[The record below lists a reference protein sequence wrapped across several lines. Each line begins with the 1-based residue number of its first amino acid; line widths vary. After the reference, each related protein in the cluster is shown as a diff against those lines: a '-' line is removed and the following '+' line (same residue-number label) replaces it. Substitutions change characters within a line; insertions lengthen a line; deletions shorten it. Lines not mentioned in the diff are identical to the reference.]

1 MIPYQNTD
9 RSVTVVLTTATGTEV
24 HNLLKGDNGVAEQAL
39 DLLTSE
45 THDEA
50 LVERLNLLLN
60 PASALAEVDDDRVTV
75 EGRTVLFDGE
85 GVPSALTR
93 KLLTVAREG
102 LDLKPWK
109 RFVVRLFSNP
119 NRAAQAELNEFL
131 EAGNLPITEDG
142 CFLAYKRVRHD
153 YSDCHSGKFDNSVG
167 QVVEMPRSDVDGD
180 RTRTC
185 SQGLHF
191 CSQDYL
197 KHFFGGSGRIVV
209 VKVDPADVV
218 SIPIDYNYTKGR
230 TWRYEVVGEVDVST
244 EDVAQ
249 EWGVYNFD
257 FDAFDSDYEEW
268 DDPLD
273 YEDEDEDDPFDGMDE
288 DEEASDEVMSDF
300 GQVYAPAT
308 KPSKFSSWWNKN
320 LVLFGR

>member
-60 PASALAEVDDDRVTV
+60 PVSTLSNLDDERVTID
-75 EGRTVLFDGE
+75 GRTVLFDGE
-85 GVPSALTR
+85 GVPSALTW

-109 RFVVRLFSNP
+109 RFVVRLFQNP

-185 SQGLHF
+185 SRGLHF
-191 CSQDYL
+191 CSQEYL
-197 KHFFGGSGRIVV
+197 KHFYGGSGRIVV

-320 LVLFGR
+320 FGR

>member
-60 PASALAEVDDDRVTV
+60 PVSTLSNLDDERVTID
-75 EGRTVLFDGE
+75 GRTVLFDGE

-109 RFVVRLFSNP
+109 RFVVRLFQNP

-167 QVVEMPRSDVDGD
+167 QVVEMPRSDFDGD

-218 SIPIDYNYTKGR
+218 SIPIDYNFTKGR
-230 TWRYEVVGEVDVST
+230 TWRYEVVGEVDLST

-249 EWGVYNFD
+249 EWGVYNYD
-257 FDAFDSDYEEW
+257 FDAFDAENVDPLNYEEEEW
-268 DDPLD
+268 
-273 YEDEDEDDPFDGMDE
+273 EPFDGWDD
-288 DEEASDEVMSDF
+288 DEEADEEAVSDF
-300 GQVYAPAT
+300 GKVYAPTT

-320 LVLFGR
+320 FGR